1 LFQQLFNSLIYFL
14 CGCYMLAINLYI
26 PCNFTLKKGRKLL
39 YFLCLQNLLVFFFI
53 FSLAVSMSLILEEK
67 TVKSWRIILRKYLK
81 DNICIR
87 LNFFFFSVF
96 SSNILM
102 SLLNYCCWPSLDICE
117 EILESERGEDP
128 RLDICGGNI
137 SSNQTHKR
145 RFAVQWMG
153 TFVTIL
159 TRTYQ
164 SARHCLDL

>member
-1 LFQQLFNSLIYFL
+1 
-14 CGCYMLAINLYI
+14 MLAINLYI

-87 LNFFFFSVF
+87 LNFFFFIVF

-102 SLLNYCCWPSLDICE
+102 SLLNYSCWPSLDICE
-117 EILESERGEDP
+117 EILGSERGEDP
-128 RLDICGGNI
+128 SLDICEEI
-137 SSNQTHKR
+137 YPR
-145 RFAVQWMG
+145 IR
-153 TFVTIL
+153 L
-159 TRTYQ
+159 TRGD
-164 SARHCLDL
+164 SLCSEWGLLLPSSHARINRRGTVWIFLREFLDELVTQLWC